1 MPKTIGDIYSIG
13 FGDTIAKAIKA
24 IAPNIKECGGC
35 AQRKAAL
42 NKLIPYKQKG

>member
-24 IAPNIKECGGC
+24 IAPNMKECGGC
-35 AQRKAAL
+35 AKRRTAL
-42 NKLIPYKQKG
+42 NELIPYKQKG